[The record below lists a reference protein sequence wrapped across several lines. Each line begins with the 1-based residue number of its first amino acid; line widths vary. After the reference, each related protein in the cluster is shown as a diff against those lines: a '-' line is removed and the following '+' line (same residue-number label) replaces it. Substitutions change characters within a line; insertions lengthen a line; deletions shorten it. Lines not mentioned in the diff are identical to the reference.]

1 MSKLLR
7 LALASALTVSFAL
20 PFTALAPIATAV
32 AAEKKADKKGE
43 KVIDINSASPEE
55 LMTLDGIGEARSKAI
70 IKGRPYRAKD
80 ELVDKNI
87 IPEGV
92 YAKIKDQI
100 IAHQSK
106 KK

>member
-1 MSKLLR
+1 MSKLSRLLLAST
-7 LALASALTVSFAL
+7 LALGMAL
-20 PFTALAPIATAV
+20 PFTTLAPIDAV

-43 KVIDINSASPEE
+43 KVIDINSASAEE

-92 YAKIKDQI
+92 YAKIKDQL